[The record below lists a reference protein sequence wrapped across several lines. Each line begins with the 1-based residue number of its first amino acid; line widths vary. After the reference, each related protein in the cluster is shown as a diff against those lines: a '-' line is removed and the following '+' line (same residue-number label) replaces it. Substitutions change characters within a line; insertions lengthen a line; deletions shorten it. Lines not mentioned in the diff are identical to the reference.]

1 MLNIQ
6 QQNIEIT
13 AEQIESWRPLFCLP
27 CYDQQ
32 VTEPFFMSMM
42 KTSMAF
48 REYGIKFGIS
58 TISDSLISR
67 ARNQLVAKFMAIE
80 EFTHLLFIDVD
91 LGFHHEDIL
100 KMLWHDKEIMTGA
113 YPIKSILWDRV
124 VDNVNKGVDKD
135 LLAEKSTRFVVNP
148 VSYGNGTIHV
158 DNGAL
163 SIYDAGTGFMMIKR
177 SAFEKLFKAYP
188 ELKYNDDTGALNG
201 SERDYSYALF
211 NSYVDEE
218 TGRFLSEDYGF
229 GRYWQ
234 KIGGEVWVDPSI
246 ELMHLGRFQYQGR
259 MIDWLA
265 ENASESDTEN
275 DRPKTV
281 SKASGN
287 KRVTPK
293 KRK

>member
-13 AEQIESWRPLFCLP
+13 AEQVNSWRPLICLP

-42 KTSMAF
+42 KTAMAF

-67 ARNQLVAKFMAIE
+67 ARNQLVAKFMAIDD
-80 EFTHLLFIDVD
+80 FTHMLFIDVD
-91 LGFHHEDIL
+91 LGFNHEDIL

-113 YPIKSILWDRV
+113 YPIKTILWDRV
-124 VDNVNKGVDKD
+124 VENVNKGVASD

-148 VSYGNGTIHV
+148 VAKGDGVIAV
-158 DNGAL
+158 DKGAL
-163 SIYDAGTGFMMIKR
+163 SIYDAGTGFMLIKK
-177 SAFEKLFKAYP
+177 SVFVKLFEAYP
-188 ELKYNDDTGALNG
+188 ELKYNDDTGALSG
-201 SERDYSYALF
+201 REKDFSYALF

-234 KIGGEVWVDPSI
+234 KIGGEVWVDPSV
-246 ELMHLGRFQYQGR
+246 ELTHLGRFQYKGR
-259 MIDWLA
+259 MLDWLA
-265 ENASESDTEN
+265 EHASESN
-275 DRPKTV
+275 DSAVAPQTV
-281 SKASGN
+281 SKPSGN